1 LSLLELLAESE
12 SMTLIQLAQGL
23 ATSKTSAFRLA
34 SSLLDRGW
42 LAKNDDLRY
51 RSACCPRGPGA
62 QSDHGEE
69 LKVVL
74 RPILGDLHE
83 ETR

>member
-12 SMTLIQLAQGL
+12 SMMLTQLAQEL

-42 LAKNDDLRY
+42 LAKKDDLRY
-51 RSACCPRGPGA
+51 RSAGCPNPRMSRGRANGVHRPGA
-62 QSDHGEE
+62 CRVGVG
-69 LKVVL
+69 LW
-74 RPILGDLHE
+74 
-83 ETR
+83 